1 MPKFTTEQ
9 LEAIEK
15 SGQNIIVSAGAG
27 SGKTEVLSERVL
39 DKLKK
44 GIKVNELL
52 ILTFTNAAAAEMKDR
67 IRKKIIEN
75 PSIKDNLD
83 YLESAYITTFDSFTL
98 SLVKKYHYLL
108 NVSPNLSIIDES
120 IISILKEQYLDEVFL
135 EFYEEDSI
143 LFQKLI
149 NDLTNKND
157 NELKNGILK
166 IIKSLEKISDLDSY
180 LNNYLDNFYNAEK
193 IEEYINSY
201 VQLIQEEIN
210 GITDNLMYLESS
222 SYPDFYNALVASL
235 EKLLKSK
242 TYDEILRASFFT
254 PIKRPKGSEE
264 IKEYKDNIDKHLK
277 NIKGYLRF
285 SSEEE
290 IRETFKITK
299 DYLEVIIDIIK
310 RYFVKINIYKKEQDL
325 YEFNDISLMAI
336 NLLKE
341 QEYIRKELMLSFK
354 EILVDEYQDTNDIQE
369 EFISLIENNNVYMV
383 GDIKQSIYG
392 FRDAN
397 PKIFKEKYDKY
408 AKNNGGIKIDLLKN
422 FRSRSEVLDG
432 INLIFSLIMDDEVGN
447 ANYTK
452 EHKMNAGNSLY
463 EKIKENN
470 NLEIYNYDSEG
481 EVLKKEELEAFIIG
495 YDILE
500 KVSSGYAIMDK
511 KLEDFRKAS
520 YSDFCIIMDRGTN
533 FPTYKKIFEYLG
545 IPLTIYEDKKLTN
558 EMDIILISNIIGF
571 ILKVQENVIDQEFK
585 YYFMSIARSFLF
597 AYSDAE
603 IFKYFKDESF
613 MDSEIYQISK
623 NIVSSIDTLDSYELL
638 NLILKEFNFYE
649 KILKTKDIASILI
662 RLDNILSISKNLSQM
677 GYTITMFK
685 EYLETMINSKS
696 EIKYSISGQNTNS
709 VKIMN
714 IHKSKGLEF
723 PICYFAGYYKKFN
736 DEDTKKRII
745 FNKKYGMIIPF
756 FKDGIDNTIL
766 KDLFKEE
773 YYLNNISEEIRL
785 FYVALTRAR
794 EKIIIVAP
802 LSEERVTI
810 KNKVDYQ
817 KRLQYTSF
825 LDILNSISGNLSSF
839 IKNID
844 LAKYNLP
851 TNYNVLEL
859 KKENLNKSNDI
870 IKYYQVNIPNTLKE
884 EHKASKEVKELITDE
899 TRKLFQKG
907 TLIHKI
913 FEQTDFL
920 NLSGDNPYYKQ
931 IQNFVNRLQITKDVG
946 IYKEYEFIYDKD
958 NITYEGIIDLVLE
971 YPSEVKIIDYKLKN
985 ITDEK
990 YQEQLHVYRD
1000 YLKTIVNK
1008 DIKMYLYSIFDDELK
1023 EID

>member
-67 IRKKIIEN
+67 IRKKIVGN

-193 IEEYINSY
+193 INEYINSY

-242 TYDEILRASFFT
+242 TYDEILRASFLT
-254 PIKRPKGSEE
+254 LPKRPRGSEE
-264 IKEYKDNIDKHLK
+264 VKEYKDNIDKHLK

-285 SSEEE
+285 SSEDE

-310 RYFVKINIYKKEQDL
+310 RYFVKINKYKKDEDL

-422 FRSRSEVLDG
+422 FRSRSEVLEG

-447 ANYTK
+447 ANYVK

-500 KVSSGYAIMDK
+500 KINSGYAIMDK
-511 KLEDFRKAS
+511 KLEDFRKAN

-571 ILKVQENVIDQEFK
+571 ILKVKENVIDQEFK

-613 MDSEIYQISK
+613 IDSEIYQISK
-623 NIVSSIDTLDSYELL
+623 NIASSIDTLDSYELL

-677 GYTITMFK
+677 GYTIAMFK

-773 YYLNNISEEIRL
+773 YYINNISEEIRL

-802 LSEERVTI
+802 LSEERITT

-825 LDILNSISGNLSSF
+825 LDILNSISGNLSPF

-851 TNYNVLEL
+851 TNYNVLEF
-859 KKENLNKSNDI
+859 KKENLNKSNDL
-870 IKYYQVNIPNTLKE
+870 IKYYQVNIPNTLNE
-884 EHKASKEVKELITDE
+884 EHKASKEVKELITE
-899 TRKLFQKG
+899 NQRKLFQKG

-920 NLSGDNPYYKQ
+920 NLSSDNPYYKQ
-931 IQNFVNRLQITKDVG
+931 IQNFVNRLQITKDVE

-958 NITYEGIIDLVLE
+958 NATYEGIIDLVLE

-985 ITDEK
+985 ITDAK

-1023 EID
+1023 EIY